1 MTKSVQRSMGRG
13 VRIIR
18 KRRNNSLQEVAEQ
31 MLTRRV
37 RKDRLGTSKEAMEE
51 LNVQFCTGR
60 NGNTVTVA
68 QAIVLAI
75 GRRALDGDKSA
86 AEYLQRLADQA
97 AEKRT
102 EEDRE
107 TQRNLVI
114 RVKMVDDEVED
125 RHETAERNA
134 GQHND

>member
-1 MTKSVQRSMGRG
+1 
-13 VRIIR
+13 
-18 KRRNNSLQEVAEQ
+18 
-31 MLTRRV
+31 
-37 RKDRLGTSKEAMEE
+37 MEE